1 MMVAV
6 GAALLCGIGW
16 QRTFGPRVTGG
27 AGAPGRAALRRLAWP
42 LAGLATALASVFGFL
57 ALAPDTFDRWVLSV
71 ARKGWG
77 PELVAVERT
86 RWMASLVTLFV
97 VLVALGLCLV
107 LARRRPVA
115 GAALLLA
122 VHAAAQVHVLRGLR
136 VTDDMELYTSAP
148 PPLEAIPEGSR
159 VAHAQYIN
167 LFGSTPTRLGPDHR
181 FLWTLRQD
189 VYSLIPGFGV
199 LHGDLRYELA
209 RSAEGLESFLS
220 RVAYEAVSA
229 AAKDADRVRGLS
241 RWGVRYVISQEPL
254 EEMPPELARLAGTWP
269 GVTGPVYVYR
279 LLRPAPEVLFAETE
293 LPVPHLNAAW
303 HFFRSPG
310 FDPRRDVVLPG
321 PDEGP
326 VPELPADASP
336 RGSPRGRVRVL
347 SAGPESL
354 EVETASPVAGVL
366 VVQRSL
372 LPVWRGTVDGEPA
385 ELLPA
390 NLYRIGVRV
399 PAGRH
404 RVRLWVDRRPLVASG
419 AAALL
424 GLLGLGGWAA
434 LALRRTRSPADS
446 IPGP

>member
-1 MMVAV
+1 
-6 GAALLCGIGW
+6 
-16 QRTFGPRVTGG
+16 
-27 AGAPGRAALRRLAWP
+27 
-42 LAGLATALASVFGFL
+42 
-57 ALAPDTFDRWVLSV
+57 
-71 ARKGWG
+71 
-77 PELVAVERT
+77 
-86 RWMASLVTLFV
+86 MASLVTLFV

-115 GAALLLA
+115 AAALLLA

-136 VTDDMELYTSAP
+136 VTDDMELYTGAP

-159 VAHAQYIN
+159 VAHAQYID

-220 RVAYEAVSA
+220 RVAYEAVFA
-229 AAKDADRVRGLS
+229 AAGDADRVRGLS

-254 EEMPPELARLAGTWP
+254 DDVPPELARLAGTWP
-269 GVTGPVYVYR
+269 GVTTPVQVYR
-279 LLRPAPEVLFAETE
+279 LQRPAPDVLFAETE

-310 FDPRRDVVLPG
+310 FDPRRHVVLPG
-321 PDEGP
+321 PEDGP
-326 VPELPADASP
+326 VPEVPGAPAEAAP
-336 RGSPRGRVRVL
+336 QGRVRVL
-347 SAGPESL
+347 SWGPESL
-354 EVETASPVAGVL
+354 DVETASPVPGVL

-424 GLLGLGGWAA
+424 GLLGLAAWTA
-434 LALRRTRSPADS
+434 LALRRARSPADS